1 MRIKYYKLYAQNH
14 AQNCPNRFQPQNRSQ
29 DLRNQT
35 EATQV
40 FTTCKT
46 VDLAMARATAAET
59 SDRIDTLQGLIL
71 EGEPN
76 TVCLTFARQQWG
88 VSRAQGYRLLK
99 RAWTQIK
106 ADVDETGIDRQELLA
121 WSIQT
126 LMAAAGQ
133 AKQQKNPGAVVAC
146 IKQLDWMTGLGI
158 NSISGSSAQRRR

>member
-1 MRIKYYKLYAQNH
+1 
-14 AQNCPNRFQPQNRSQ
+14 
-29 DLRNQT
+29 
-35 EATQV
+35 
-40 FTTCKT
+40 
-46 VDLAMARATAAET
+46 MARATAAET
-59 SDRIDTLQGLIL
+59 SERIDTLQGLIL

-76 TVCLTFARQQWG
+76 TACLTFARQEWG

-126 LMAAAGQ
+126 LIASAGQ

-158 NSISGSSAQRRR
+158 NSTAGQRGHRGHR

>member
-1 MRIKYYKLYAQNH
+1 MVDEWSLLIYWRYQLALHQRISYIQKCCRVWCLCSLEWWQWPSAISLLTCSIRRLIGHGTSN
-14 AQNCPNRFQPQNRSQ
+14 NRR
-29 DLRNQT
+29 DLRPHRHAPRANPWG
-35 EATQV
+35 
-40 FTTCKT
+40 
-46 VDLAMARATAAET
+46 LAGTA
-59 SDRIDTLQGLIL
+59 S
-71 EGEPN
+71 
-76 TVCLTFARQQWG
+76 LTFARQQWG

-146 IKQLDWMTGLGI
+146 INNWIRWLD
-158 NSISGSSAQRRR
+158 

>member
-1 MRIKYYKLYAQNH
+1 LVLVQI
-14 AQNCPNRFQPQNRSQ
+14 
-29 DLRNQT
+29 
-35 EATQV
+35 
-40 FTTCKT
+40 TT
-46 VDLAMARATAAET
+46 VET
-59 SDRIDTLQGLIL
+59 YDCIDTLQWLIL
-71 EGEPN
+71 EGQPN
-76 TVCLTFARQQWG
+76 TACLTFARQQWG

-99 RAWTQIK
+99 LAWTQIK

-158 NSISGSSAQRRR
+158 NSISGSNSQRRR

>member
-1 MRIKYYKLYAQNH
+1 
-14 AQNCPNRFQPQNRSQ
+14 
-29 DLRNQT
+29 
-35 EATQV
+35 
-40 FTTCKT
+40 
-46 VDLAMARATAAET
+46 MARATALETAERV
-59 SDRIDTLQGLIL
+59 DQLQVMIL

-76 TVCLTFARQQWG
+76 TSCLAFARKEWG
-88 VSRAQGYRLLK
+88 ISRARGYELLK

-133 AKQQKNPGAVVAC
+133 AKQKKNPGAVVAC

-158 NSISGSSAQRRR
+158 NSTAGQRSHRGHR